1 MQGAVYG
8 AVALVLAAVWFER
21 LGGKAVV
28 ADYRVPYPRVSACLL
43 VCHGLRACRVFK
55 ILETPLL
62 SANRTRTADG
72 RVWLSMVGCTLVTA
86 EYSWLYACGCTHVA
100 VRMWLYACGMV
111 SERVMVVRMCACVY
125 MFACTCGC

>member
-86 EYSWLYACGCTHVA
+86 EYSWLYACGCMHVA
-100 VRMWLYACGMV
+100 VRMCLYACGMV
-111 SERVMVVRMCACVY
+111 SVHVMVVRMCACVY